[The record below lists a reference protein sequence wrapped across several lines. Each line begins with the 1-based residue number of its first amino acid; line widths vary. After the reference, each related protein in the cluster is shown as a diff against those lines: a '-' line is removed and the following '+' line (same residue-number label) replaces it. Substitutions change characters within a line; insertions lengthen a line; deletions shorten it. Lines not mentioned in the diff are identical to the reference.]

1 MKKPQ
6 PHMLGLSHAI
16 RATQAYFYIP
26 RPRALARPGI
36 DASGGDLSGGDLSGN
51 PPIFPYTYIIYGVFE
66 EGENPNWYWCDEFGQ
81 TETPPVLASGYDGT
95 TALRDGLAVVVSGT
109 FYQ

>member
-1 MKKPQ
+1 
-6 PHMLGLSHAI
+6 MLGLSHAI
-16 RATQAYFYIP
+16 RATQAYLYFYRP
-26 RPRALARPGI
+26 RPSALARPGI
-36 DASGGDLSGGDLSGN
+36 DASGGDVSGGDLSGGDLSGN
-51 PPIFPYTYIIYGVFE
+51 PFPYTYIIYGVFE